1 MSSKAYFGGGCFW
14 CIEAVFNKIKGV
26 SSAISGYSGG
36 KIANPSYEQVCGGG
50 TGHVET
56 VEVTFDPDVVSYE
69 ELLSVFFS
77 VHDPTTMDRQ
87 GGDVGEQYRSVVFYA
102 DEDQKKQAQSFIKN
116 LKVEEIFSQPIVTIV
131 EPLKKF
137 YKAEDYHQQYYE
149 KHPEGAYC
157 QVVISPKLVK
167 LKEKFQHLLQD
178 VA

>member
-14 CIEAVFNKIKGV
+14 CIEAVFNSIKGV

-36 KIANPSYEQVCGGG
+36 KIANPSYEQVSGGG

-56 VEVTFDPDVVSYE
+56 VEVTFDPSIVTYDQ
-69 ELLSVFFS
+69 LLSVFFS

-87 GGDVGEQYRSVVFYA
+87 GGDIGDQYRSVVFYA
-102 DEDQKKQAQSFIKN
+102 DEDQKKQAQFFIKN
-116 LKVEEIFSQPIVTIV
+116 LKTEEIFSQPIVTIV
-131 EPLKKF
+131 EPLKDF
-137 YKAEDYHQQYYE
+137 YKAEDYHQQYYK
-149 KHPEGAYC
+149 KHPERAYC

>member
-1 MSSKAYFGGGCFW
+1 MSNKAYFGGGCFW

-26 SSAISGYSGG
+26 SSSVSGYSGG
-36 KIANPSYEQVCGGG
+36 KVANPSYEQVCGGG

-56 VEVTFDPDVVSYE
+56 VEVTFDPSVVTYE
-69 ELLSVFFS
+69 QLLSVFFS

-87 GGDVGEQYRSVVFYA
+87 GGDIGEQYRSVVFYA
-102 DEDQKKQAQSFIKN
+102 DEDQKKQSQSFIKN
-116 LKVEEIFSQPIVTIV
+116 LKTEEIFSQPIVTIV
-131 EPLKKF
+131 EPLKDF
-137 YKAEDYHQQYYE
+137 YKAEDYHQQYY
-149 KHPEGAYC
+149 KQHPERAYC